1 VAYIDNQPVL
11 DMIEKKP
18 HGILPMIDE
27 ASTQFVK
34 LFSAVFT

>member
-18 HGILPMIDE
+18 QGILPMIDE
-27 ASTQFVK
+27 ASTVYQNIVDCI
-34 LFSAVFT
+34 